1 MKIEITRGFKF
12 KEYNNS
18 SVRFVVQYAFY
29 PTAYCNKTIIH
40 HPKTDE
46 QNHFL
51 LFSSSLYKNSQ
62 KQKNLQRKYI
72 DLVKITLHNDST
84 TNANTN
90 FCSKF
95 RMLIKMKVVREKK

>member
-1 MKIEITRGFKF
+1 MNKIIFYF
-12 KEYNNS
+12 LAVL
-18 SVRFVVQYAFY
+18 SVKSR
-29 PTAYCNKTIIH
+29 K
-40 HPKTDE
+40 
-46 QNHFL
+46 
-51 LFSSSLYKNSQ
+51 SR
-62 KQKNLQRKYI
+62 KNLQRKYI